1 MRQLLNDTTRTRLVS
16 NLFKKVACFTDIHFG
31 LKSNSSV
38 HNQDCEDFVDWYIA
52 KAKEEGC
59 DTGIFMGDWHHN
71 RNSLNITTM
80 DYSLRALEKLGQAFD
95 KFYFFPGNHDLYYKD
110 KRDIHSVEFG
120 KYIPGITVV
129 HHPITEGNVTLC
141 PWLVGDEWR
150 SIGKQGG
157 KYIFGHFEL
166 PSFFMNAMVQMPD
179 HGEIQLD
186 SFQNYELGF
195 SGHFHKRQQQK
206 NMIYI
211 GNAFPHNYA
220 DTWDDDRGMMILE
233 WDGQPE
239 YHTWP
244 AQPTFRTVK
253 LSQLID
259 DADKIIKPKQHLRV
273 ALDIDIS
280 YEEASFIKEK
290 FIADYDIREL
300 TLIAEKKEIEINT
313 NIDIQSFESVDQIV
327 SSQIVNIDSDQF
339 DKNMLLSIY
348 NSL

>member
-1 MRQLLNDTTRTRLVS
+1 M
-16 NLFKKVACFTDIHFG
+16 NLFKKAACFTDIHFG
-31 LKSNSSV
+31 LKSNSGT
-38 HNQDCEDFVDWYIA
+38 HNQDCEDFVDWYIQ

-59 DTGIFMGDWHHN
+59 DTGIFLGDWHHN

-95 KFYFFPGNHDLYYKD
+95 QFFFFPGNHDLYYKD

-129 HHPITEGNVTLC
+129 HHPFTEGDVTLC
-141 PWLVGDEWR
+141 PWLVNEEWK
-150 SIGKQGG
+150 SIAKRKG

-166 PSFFMNAMVQMPD
+166 PLFYMNAMVQMPD

-186 SFQNYELGF
+186 HFQHFELGF
-195 SGHFHKRQQQK
+195 SGHFHKRQRRG
-206 NMIYI
+206 NMVYI

-220 DTWDDDRGMMILE
+220 DAWDDDRGMMILE
-233 WDGQPE
+233 WGKDPV
-239 YHTWP
+239 YHSWP
-244 AQPTFRTVK
+244 NQPTFRTVK

-259 DADKIIKPKQHLRV
+259 EAGSIIKPKMHLRV
-273 ALDIDIS
+273 NLDIDIS

-290 FIADYDIREL
+290 FLGDYDIREL
-300 TLIAEKKEIEINT
+300 TLIPEKKEVEINT
-313 NIDIQSFESVDQIV
+313 EIDVQAFESVDQIV
-327 SSQIVNIDSDQF
+327 SNQLVSIESDTY
-339 DKNMLLSIY
+339 DAKTLLAIY

>member
-1 MRQLLNDTTRTRLVS
+1 MS

-31 LKSNSSV
+31 LKSNSQT
-38 HNQDCEDFVDWYIA
+38 HNQDCEEFVDWYIA
-52 KAKEEGC
+52 EAKKAGC

-80 DYSLRALEKLGQAFD
+80 DYSLRALEKLGQAFNQ
-95 KFYFFPGNHDLYYKD
+95 FFFFPGNHDLYYKD

-120 KYIPGITVV
+120 KYIPGMTVV
-129 HHPITEGNVTLC
+129 HKPMTVGDVTLC

-150 SIGKQGG
+150 TIGKKGG

-179 HGEIQLD
+179 HGEIQLEHF
-186 SFQNYELGF
+186 SNYELGF
-195 SGHFHKRQQQK
+195 SGHFHKRQQRL

-220 DTWDDDRGMMILE
+220 DAWDDERGMMILE
-233 WDGQPE
+233 WGGEPQYLNWDNAPK
-239 YHTWP
+239 Y
-244 AQPTFRTVK
+244 RTVK

-259 DADKIIKPKQHLRV
+259 DADSLLKSKMHLRV
-273 ALDIDIS
+273 TLDIDIS

-290 FIADYDIREL
+290 FMDEHDIREL
-300 TLIAEKKEIEINT
+300 TLIPEKKEVEIT
-313 NIDIQSFESVDQIV
+313 SDIDVQAFESVDQIV
-327 SSQIVNIDSDQF
+327 SNQIVSIQSDNY
-339 DKNMLLSIY
+339 DTKVLLNIY

>member
-1 MRQLLNDTTRTRLVS
+1 MT

-31 LKSNSSV
+31 LKSNSNV

-80 DYSLRALEKLGQAFD
+80 DYSIRALEKLGKAFD
-95 KFYFFPGNHDLYYKD
+95 QFYFFPGNHDLYYKD

-120 KYIPGITVV
+120 KYIPGITIV
-129 HHPITEGNVTLC
+129 HTPVTIGNVTLC
-141 PWLVGDEWR
+141 PWLVGEEWKT
-150 SIGKQGG
+150 IGKKGG

-186 SFQNYELGF
+186 SFKGYELGF
-195 SGHFHKRQQQK
+195 SGHFHKRQSK
-206 NMIYI
+206 GNMHYI

-220 DTWDDDRGMMILE
+220 DTWDDERGMMILE
-233 WDGQPE
+233 WDKQPE
-239 YHTWP
+239 YHSWP
-244 AQPTFRTVK
+244 GQPTFRTVK

-259 DADKIIKPKQHLRV
+259 EADTLILPKQHLRV
-273 ALDIDIS
+273 TLDIDIS
-280 YEEASFIKEK
+280 YEEASFIKEN
-290 FIADYDIREL
+290 FMAQYDIREL
-300 TLIAEKKEIEINT
+300 TLIAEKKAVEIST
-313 NIDIQSFESVDQIV
+313 DIDIQTFESVDQIV
-327 SSQIVNIDSDQF
+327 SNQLVSIESDTF
-339 DKNMLLSIY
+339 DKNKLLEIY

>member
-1 MRQLLNDTTRTRLVS
+1 MS
-16 NLFKKVACFTDIHFG
+16 NLFKKAACFTDIHFG

-59 DTGIFMGDWHHN
+59 DTGIFLGDWHHN

-80 DYSLRALEKLGQAFD
+80 DYSIRALEKLGAAFD
-95 KFYFFPGNHDLYYKD
+95 QFFFFPGNHDLYYKD

-129 HHPITEGNVTLC
+129 HHPITQGGVTLC
-141 PWLVGDEWR
+141 PWLVNEEWK
-150 SIGKQGG
+150 SIAKLKG

-166 PSFFMNAMVQMPD
+166 PLFYMNAMVQMPD

-186 SFQNYELGF
+186 HFEHFEMGF
-195 SGHFHKRQQQK
+195 SGHFHKRQRRG
-206 NMIYI
+206 NMCYI

-220 DTWDDDRGMMILE
+220 DAWDDDRGMMILE
-233 WDGQPE
+233 WDKDPV
-239 YHTWP
+239 YYSWP
-244 AQPTFRTVK
+244 NQPTFRTVK

-259 DADKIIKPKQHLRV
+259 EADKIILPKQHLRV
-273 ALDIDIS
+273 NLDIDIS

-290 FIADYDIREL
+290 FLGDYDIREL
-300 TLIAEKKEIEINT
+300 TLIPEKREVDINT
-313 NIDIQSFESVDQIV
+313 DIDVQSFESVDQIV
-327 SSQIVNIDSDQF
+327 SNQLVSIESDTYNA
-339 DKNMLLSIY
+339 KTLLAIY

>member
-1 MRQLLNDTTRTRLVS
+1 LN

-31 LKSNSSV
+31 LKSNSAV

-52 KAKEEGC
+52 KAKEQGC

-80 DYSLRALEKLGQAFD
+80 DYSLRALEKLGKAFD
-95 KFYFFPGNHDLYYKD
+95 QFFFFPGNHDLYYKD

-120 KYIPGITVV
+120 KYIPGVTIV
-129 HHPITEGNVTLC
+129 HEPMTAGNVTMC
-141 PWLVGDEWR
+141 PWLVGEEWK
-150 SIGKQGG
+150 SVGKKGG

-166 PSFFMNAMVQMPD
+166 PNFFMNAMVQMPD

-186 SFQNYELGF
+186 SFKSYELGF
-195 SGHFHKRQQQK
+195 SGHFHKRQSK
-206 NMIYI
+206 GNMHYI

-220 DTWDDDRGMMILE
+220 DTWDDDRGMMILA

-239 YHTWP
+239 YHSWP
-244 AQPTFRTVK
+244 AQPTFRTVT
-253 LSQLID
+253 LSRLID
-259 DADKIIKPKQHLRV
+259 EAETLILPKQHLRV
-273 ALDIDIS
+273 SLDIDIS

-300 TLIAEKKEIEINT
+300 TLIPEKKEVEINT
-313 NIDIQSFESVDQIV
+313 NIDIQAFESVDQIV
-327 SSQIVNIDSDQF
+327 SSQIINIQSDTF
-339 DKNMLLSIY
+339 DPKILLSIY